1 MAKVLIT
8 GANGFVGVHIA
19 DGLKKRGIPIVLGVR
34 SSTYLDPSKTPGPV
48 IEYGDLNA
56 LTDWS
61 TALTGVTHIVHTAGL
76 AHRVKGGVQD
86 DHEFL
91 EINAYG
97 TKKLVHDALQA
108 GVKTFINI
116 SSIGA
121 VTENA
126 SKEIIDDESPPT
138 PANAYGQSKLLAET
152 YVQNFAQTG
161 LFGISLRPPLIIGA
175 SSRGNWRSL
184 QRLAL
189 SGVPLPF
196 ASIKN
201 QRSLLS
207 IDNLVEAIVHLIA
220 QPWPGEY
227 SGNYA
232 IADKS
237 PISLQEI
244 IATLRAG
251 MNKPSRLFPVPS
263 RLLSLM
269 GTAIRQD
276 QKVQGLI
283 GSLIIDPSRFQ
294 SRFGFE
300 PIHEIKDTIFRSGA
314 EFAAAHSR
322 TQK

>member
-8 GANGFVGVHIA
+8 GANGFIGGQVA
-19 DGLKKRGIPIVLGVR
+19 QALTKRGIPIALGVR
-34 SSTYLDPSKTPGPV
+34 SSVNLDESKTPGPV

-56 LTDWS
+56 QTDWS
-61 TALTGVTHIVHTAGL
+61 TALAGVTQIVHTAGL
-76 AHRVKGGVQD
+76 AHRVKGGVQYD
-86 DHEFL
+86 DEFL
-91 EINAYG
+91 EVNAYA
-97 TKKLVHDALQA
+97 TKKLVHDALNA

-126 SKEIIDDESPPT
+126 SKEIIYDEG
-138 PANAYGQSKLLAET
+138 PARPNNPYGRSKLLAET
-152 YVQNFAQTG
+152 YVENYPHSG
-161 LFGISLRPPLIIGA
+161 CFGVSLRPPLVIGA
-175 SSRGNWRSL
+175 SARGNWQLL
-184 QRLAL
+184 QKLAL
-189 SGVPLPF
+189 SGIPLPF

-207 IDNLVEAIVHLIA
+207 IDNLVNAIIHLIA
-220 QPWPGEY
+220 QPWPSEY

-237 PISLQEI
+237 PISLPEI

-251 MNKPSRLFPVPS
+251 MNKPSRLFPLPS

-283 GSLIIDPSRFQ
+283 GSLIIDPTRFQ
-294 SRFGFE
+294 STFGFE
-300 PIHEIKDTIFRSGA
+300 PIHETKETIFRSGV
-314 EFAAAHSR
+314 EFAAAKR
-322 TQK
+322 L